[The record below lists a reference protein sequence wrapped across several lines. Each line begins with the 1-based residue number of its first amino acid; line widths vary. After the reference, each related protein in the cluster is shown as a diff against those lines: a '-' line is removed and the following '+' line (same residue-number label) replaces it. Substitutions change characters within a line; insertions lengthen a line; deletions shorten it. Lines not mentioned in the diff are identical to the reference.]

1 VYSLPGQFLS
11 YKKQL
16 NPGAATMGNQPAF
29 KIVEMPDEPE
39 PKPVEKV
46 YCEAC
51 KTLVEPTHE
60 CIPDEPM
67 WCW

>member
-1 VYSLPGQFLS
+1 
-11 YKKQL
+11 
-16 NPGAATMGNQPAF
+16 MGNQPAF